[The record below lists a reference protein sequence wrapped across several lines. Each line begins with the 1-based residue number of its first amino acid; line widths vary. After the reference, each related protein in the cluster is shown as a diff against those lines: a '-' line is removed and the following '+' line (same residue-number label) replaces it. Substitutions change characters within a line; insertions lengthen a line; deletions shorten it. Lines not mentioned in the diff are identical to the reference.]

1 MPMRY
6 RANRLEAE
14 DLDLGFG
21 SVVAD
26 ESRRRL
32 LNRDGSF
39 NVVRRGL
46 GWRGALSLY
55 HSLLTLSWP
64 RFLLLVLA
72 GYMTAHLV
80 FAVLFTLCGPDSL
93 TGMPAASGGEQLL
106 RAFFFSVHTLS
117 TIGYGQIV
125 PATLSANLLMTV
137 ESIAGLF
144 GLALVTGLVFA
155 RFSRPTADIVFS
167 RHAVV
172 APYRGLTA
180 FEFRIANRR
189 RNQLVE
195 LEAKVLF
202 SCLEGEPGKSK
213 RRFHELDLERRR
225 VTFFPLSWTLVHPI
239 DEDSPLHGLGPQELA
254 DSEAEFLVM
263 LTGIDETFSQTVH
276 ARSSYKPGEIVWQA
290 RFDRIYQRVGRG
302 GSLAIDVRRI
312 HSLRP
317 AE

>member
-1 MPMRY
+1 MRY

-46 GWRGALSLY
+46 GWRGTLSLY

-72 GYMTAHLV
+72 GYLATHVV
-80 FAVLFTLCGPDSL
+80 FAILYTLCGTEAL
-93 TGMPAASGGEQLL
+93 TGLPAATLGEQLQ
-106 RAFFFSVHTLS
+106 RSFFFSVHTLS

-125 PATLSANLLMTV
+125 PATLGANLLMTA

-155 RFSRPTADIVFS
+155 RFSRPTADVVFS
-167 RHAVV
+167 DNAVV

-180 FEFRIANRR
+180 FQFRIANRR
-189 RNQLVE
+189 RNQLVD
-195 LEAKVLF
+195 LTARVHF
-202 SCLEGEPGKSK
+202 TRLEGKKGERK
-213 RRFHELDLERRR
+213 RRFYDLELERRK

-239 DEDSPLHGLGPQELA
+239 DDDSPLAGLGPEDLA
-254 DSEAEFLVM
+254 ASE
-263 LTGIDETFSQTVH
+263 
-276 ARSSYKPGEIVWQA
+276 
-290 RFDRIYQRVGRG
+290 
-302 GSLAIDVRRI
+302 
-312 HSLRP
+312 
-317 AE
+317 

>member
-1 MPMRY
+1 MRY

-39 NVVRRGL
+39 NVVRHGL

-64 RFLLLVLA
+64 LFLLLVLA
-72 GYMTAHLV
+72 AYLATHVV
-80 FAVLFTLCGPDSL
+80 FAVLYTLCGPDAL
-93 TGMPAASGGEQLL
+93 TGVPATTGREQAL

-125 PATLSANLLMTV
+125 PASLSANLLMTV
-137 ESIAGLF
+137 ESMAGLF

-167 RHAVV
+167 RQAVV
-172 APYRGLTA
+172 APYRGITA
-180 FEFRIANRR
+180 FEFRIANQR

-202 SCLEGEPGKSK
+202 ARLEGEPGNRK
-213 RRFHELDLERRR
+213 RRFYDLDLERRK

-239 DEDSPLHGLGPQELA
+239 DDDSPLHGLGPEDLA

-276 ARSSYKPGEIVWQA
+276 ARSSYKPGEVVWQA
-290 RFDRIYQRVGRG
+290 RFDDIYQRIGRRG
-302 GSLAIDVRRI
+302 PLAIDVRRI